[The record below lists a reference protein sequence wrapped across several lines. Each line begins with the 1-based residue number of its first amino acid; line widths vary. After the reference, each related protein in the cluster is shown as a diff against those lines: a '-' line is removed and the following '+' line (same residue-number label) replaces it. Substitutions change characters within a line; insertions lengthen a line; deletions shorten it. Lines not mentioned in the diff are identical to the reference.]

1 MKLPFL
7 KLYVRDWRADPAI
20 RACSPAARGLWVDLC
35 TYMHEAEPM
44 GHLIIGEERLGLNDA
59 AKIAMYCTIPDVGLV
74 AALLNELNQRRVL
87 SIAADGTILS
97 RYLVRQGEA
106 SDRARENGRKGGNP
120 TLLPSFHDDRYLQPP
135 ASPSRLVTREESPP
149 ARALTDS
156 IVEATEASGVNP
168 RLKLAGATL
177 ETRDQSLDLPGER
190 DAQARA
196 ENFGT
201 HQKPDAAAP
210 ALVASRPVGSRAP
223 EAAVARVGVALGGAE
238 PGGAYPAFPTAE
250 WPHGRFFG
258 DVAGGGPVDA
268 PAVADPTRSPVPAI
282 AFARWFVEAGSAI
295 GAIRCVDQ
303 NLQIRRES
311 LETAAALLTAHGRDE
326 CEARAHRLF
335 AAHLNTDRQRIIR
348 PPTIA
353 ALEAWWDSAQLRP
366 EQRGNSDRPTPRPR
380 SLRPIAGGRP
390 PLRYVEVETPSGPMM
405 IWKRVGAA

>member
-1 MKLPFL
+1 MNQPYFRFFHQQYLGDTKL
-7 KLYVRDWRADPAI
+7 AG
-20 RACSPAARGLWVDLC
+20 CSPAAQGVWLRLIAFMYQSRGALVI
-35 TYMHEAEPM
+35 A
-44 GHLIIGEERLGLNDA
+44 GERLGVA
-59 AKIAMYCTIPDVGLV
+59 QIETIARWFFRQDVEALRAEIEELIAREQIEV
-74 AALLNELNQRRVL
+74 ADDGTLWSRRVVDET
-87 SIAADGTILS
+87 AATERS
-97 RYLVRQGEA
+97 A
-106 SDRARENGRKGGNP
+106 ANGRKGGRPN
-120 TLLPSFHDDRYLQPP
+120 LKLPGI
-135 ASPSRLVTREESPP
+135 EENN
-149 ARALTDS
+149 L
-156 IVEATEASGVNP
+156 GVNSSRVP
-168 RLKLAGATL
+168 QEKEKEKEKEYKL
-177 ETRDQSLDLPGER
+177 ER

-201 HQKPDAAAP
+201 HQKPNAAAP

-311 LETAAALLTAHGRDE
+311 LETAAALLSAHGRDE

-335 AAHLNTDRQRIIR
+335 AAHLNTARQRIIR

-366 EQRGNSDRPTPRPR
+366 EQRGNSDRRTPRPR

>member
-120 TLLPSFHDDRYLQPP
+120 TLLPGFHDDRYLQPP

-190 DAQARA
+190 DARARA
-196 ENFGT
+196 ENLEPERET
-201 HQKPDAAAP
+201 T
-210 ALVASRPVGSRAP
+210 ASLS
-223 EAAVARVGVALGGAE
+223 
-238 PGGAYPAFPTAE
+238 
-250 WPHGRFFG
+250 
-258 DVAGGGPVDA
+258 
-268 PAVADPTRSPVPAI
+268 ADPTHSSVPAI

-295 GAIRCVDQ
+295 GAIRCLDASLHV
-303 NLQIRRES
+303 RRES
-311 LETAAALLTAHGRDE
+311 LETAAALLSAHGRDE

-335 AAHLNTDRQRIIR
+335 AAHLNTARQRIIR

-366 EQRGNSDRPTPRPR
+366 EQRGSSDRRTPRPR

-390 PLRYVEVETPSGPMM
+390 PLRYVEVEAPSGPMM